1 MMQLNPSIPVSTPV
15 GNGYAFMVIDYGED
29 HHLLWTVAIDQTGEI
44 WTYSNPHVRVRPN
57 VTMDAPRGEAGKHDE
72 TRSTPAVHQ

>member
-1 MMQLNPSIPVSTPV
+1 MMLQLEPPVPVSCPA
-15 GNGYAFMVIDYGED
+15 GNGYAFLVIDYGSE

-57 VTMDAPRGEAGKHDE
+57 VTMDAPRSEAGKHDD
-72 TRSTPAVHQ
+72 RSSDD